1 MISNIKNIFLTC
13 GMIVTVVAIS
23 ATPHMVKWLL
33 STYIIF
39 SIALCIGNGDD
50 KDL

>member
-1 MISNIKNIFLTC
+1 MIHNIKNVCLTI
-13 GMIVTVVAIS
+13 GGVATLISIS

-39 SIALCIGNGDD
+39 GIALWLGDD
-50 KDL
+50 NKDL